1 MFMIKKRNLIFII
14 IVSIIVGGLVA
25 GGAIYFVGVASG
37 GYMAITKSEY
47 EDYKQ
52 TKEKYKKL
60 SELEGY
66 IEKYYY
72 KPIEKSDLE
81 VGMYKGLFYGLG
93 DPYSQYLT
101 EQEYK
106 EIMISTT
113 GEYQGIGVTIAP
125 DETGY
130 INVVA
135 PIDYTPAQKAGVR
148 SGDKIIQVAGKG
160 YDASTIDAA
169 VAEMRGKPGTT
180 VDITVLRNGET
191 LEFTITRANIIMQ
204 TVKSEILKDN
214 IGYIR
219 ISSFEEKTAEDF
231 KQHLRDL
238 ELSGVDGF
246 VLDLRDNGG
255 GLVDVSVEIADQLLN
270 EGIVTYTEDREGNQL
285 TYKSKNGATKLPF
298 VVLINGGTASSSE
311 ILTAAIKDHQA
322 GKVIGTTSYGKGV
335 IQSLEELP
343 NGDAIKITVM
353 QYFSPNGHIIHDVG
367 IEPDEVV
374 EALTSDDKDVQLERA
389 IEILNR

>member
-135 PIDYTPAQKAGVR
+135 PIDDTPAQKAGVR

>member
-1 MFMIKKRNLIFII
+1 
-14 IVSIIVGGLVA
+14 
-25 GGAIYFVGVASG
+25 
-37 GYMAITKSEY
+37 MAITKSEY

-135 PIDYTPAQKAGVR
+135 PIDDTPAQKAGVR